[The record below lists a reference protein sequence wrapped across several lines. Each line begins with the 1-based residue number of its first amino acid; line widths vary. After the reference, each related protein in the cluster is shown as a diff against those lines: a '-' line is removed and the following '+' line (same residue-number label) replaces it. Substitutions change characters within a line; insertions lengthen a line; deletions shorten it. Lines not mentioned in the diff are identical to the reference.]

1 MFIQTKDFTYKN
13 KRNITQEEVPF
24 LKYSKSDF
32 LVTDM
37 MMNTYVA
44 TDMTLLQLDIL
55 LENKDIPLIKTEVL
69 EGLVIEEPKKESTE
83 INSTKEEEI
92 KEEEKPLDIIP
103 ELNVEATQYYLLHS
117 KNEGVLLKYRGWSPI
132 KKEVTAKKPYLW
144 QHTEIKKE
152 DGSVQKTDPVVIEVY
167 EEKE

>member
-13 KRNITQEEVPF
+13 KKNITQEEVPF
-24 LKYSKSDF
+24 LNYSKADF

-55 LENKDIPLIKTEVL
+55 LEKKDIPLIKTEVL

-83 INSTKEEEI
+83 TNST

-144 QHTEIKKE
+144 QYTEIKKE

>member
-13 KRNITQEEVPF
+13 KKNITQEEVPF
-24 LKYSKSDF
+24 LNYSKADF

-55 LENKDIPLIKTEVL
+55 LEKKDIPLIKTEVL

-83 INSTKEEEI
+83 TNPTKEEEI
-92 KEEEKPLDIIP
+92 KEEEKPIDIIP

-144 QHTEIKKE
+144 QYTEIKKE

>member
-13 KRNITQEEVPF
+13 KKNITQEEVPF
-24 LKYSKSDF
+24 LNYSKADF

-55 LENKDIPLIKTEVL
+55 LEKKDIPLIKTEVL

-83 INSTKEEEI
+83 TNST

-103 ELNVEATQYYLLHS
+103 ELNVEATQYYLLHN

-144 QHTEIKKE
+144 QYTEIKKE

>member
-55 LENKDIPLIKTEVL
+55 LKNKDIPLIKTEVL

-83 INSTKEEEI
+83 TNSTKEEEI

-103 ELNVEATQYYLLHS
+103 ELNVEAKQYYLLHS

-144 QHTEIKKE
+144 QYTEIKEE